1 MRAALVAVAILATG
15 CTSTPGAPEPEP
27 TPIVI
32 GPGAV
37 VDPEG
42 VHLTFIQTRSLEG
55 TNWAQVRMING
66 SDQDI
71 EVSEVGLEWSGFP
84 GEVQDFPYLVGAG
97 LTLDLPYDLPDP
109 DCAADPTEPA
119 YALVLAP
126 QMHLRQ
132 EIDPAGRR
140 FLDRLWRTACEEQAI
155 AAAAEFG
162 YGDRWR
168 VTGRGEDSVLHGTL
182 VVTRATNQEPLRVA
196 QVKGSVLFALELSG
210 LTTLEAG
217 ASLAAIPLD
226 ITRGRCDEH
235 GRSQST
241 QTFVWRVWLQIGSA
255 PPISHIVT
263 PTPPQQ
269 DRLLAFLD
277 EACAGHVE

>member
-1 MRAALVAVAILATG
+1 
-15 CTSTPGAPEPEP
+15 
-27 TPIVI
+27 
-32 GPGAV
+32 
-37 VDPEG
+37 
-42 VHLTFIQTRSLEG
+42 
-55 TNWAQVRMING
+55 MING

-71 EVSEVGLEWSGFP
+71 DVAQVGLEWPGFP

-109 DCAADPTEPA
+109 DCAADPGVPA
-119 YALVLAP
+119 YALVLAD
-126 QMHLRQ
+126 QISVQQ

-140 FLDRLWRTACEEQAI
+140 FLDRLWRTACDQKAI

-168 VTGRGEDSVLHGTL
+168 VTGTGEDSVLHGTL
-182 VVTRATNQEPLRVA
+182 VVTRATNQDRLRVA
-196 QVKGSVLFALELSG
+196 QVKGSVLFALELPG
-210 LTTLEAG
+210 QATLDAG
-217 ASLAAIPLD
+217 APRVAIPLD

-241 QTFVWRVWLQIGSA
+241 QTFVWRVWLQIGSNT
-255 PPISHIVT
+255 PISHIVT

-269 DRLLAFLD
+269 DHLLAFLD